1 MALYPIGEGG
11 MGLVPLDSHCRG
23 PLVVGQLVGSLPC
36 FARSH
41 QQGCDNAIVEQLDV
55 VFFFE
60 ILEDARG

>member
-1 MALYPIGEGG
+1 MALYPREGG
-11 MGLVPLDSHCRG
+11 MGLVPLDSYCRG
-23 PLVVGQLVGSLPC
+23 PLVLGQLVGSLPC

-41 QQGCDNAIVEQLDV
+41 QQRCDNAIVEQLDV